1 MSEEEIDAA
10 LDEIEEEHG
19 FITGDEP
26 EFDELLEKQKKEGK
40 ALEKPPGFL
49 THDEW
54 IAAGK
59 DPADFRGEKAYKAQ
73 YDSLKEIRDLKGT
86 MNQVVQGVESWKQQQ
101 NEIKAQEIEEAKNQ
115 AIADLAKAEDDEDIK
130 GALAAKDKIN
140 SLDKQTTVVQTTQV
154 NPIITDFTSKN
165 PIIDPANTQYDAEF
179 HQDMI
184 MIHNSKLDQL
194 LGGDRTRA
202 NELTQAQIER
212 VQVLAFNQ
220 AKELHQ
226 DKFKSPKNKRTTSA
240 SPTKTVTKGVDVVT
254 KLKSVEGNPRNP
266 RDTTPAKDIYE
277 YILEKDPAAAKIFA
291 ENVTVG
297 E

>member
-1 MSEEEIDAA
+1 MPEKKNEEEINAA
-10 LDEIEEEHG
+10 LDDLEDEIIDDTKPDPNLVE
-19 FITGDEP
+19 DP
-26 EFDELLEKQKKEGK
+26 PK
-40 ALEKPPGFL
+40 KPPGFL

-86 MNQVVQGVESWKQQQ
+86 MNQVVQGVESWKHQQ

-115 AIADLAKAEDDEDIK
+115 AIVDLAKAQTDDDMDA
-130 GALAAKDKIN
+130 ALAAKDKIN
-140 SLDKQTTVVQTTQV
+140 SLDKQTTVVQQPPQV

-165 PIIDPANTQYDAEF
+165 PIIDPANTKYDAEF

-212 VQVLAFNQ
+212 VQALAFNQ

-226 DKFKSPKNKRTTSA
+226 DKFVSPKNKRTTSA
-240 SPTKTVTKGVDVVT
+240 NSTKTVTKGVDIVT
-254 KLKSVEGNPRNP
+254 QLKSVEGNPRNP
-266 RDTTPAKDIYE
+266 RDTSPAKDIYE
-277 YILEKDPAAAKIFA
+277 ILLAKDPKAAETFAK
-291 ENVTVG
+291 NVIG

>member
-1 MSEEEIDAA
+1 MEN
-10 LDEIEEEHG
+10 
-19 FITGDEP
+19 
-26 EFDELLEKQKKEGK
+26 DELEKGAILEAEKEALTVKPDDETPKKD
-40 ALEKPPGFL
+40 KPPGFL

-86 MNQVVQGVESWKQQQ
+86 MNQVVQGVESWKHQQ

-115 AIADLAKAEDDEDIK
+115 AIADLAKAQTDDDMDA
-130 GALAAKDKIN
+130 ALAAKDKIN
-140 SLDKQTTVVQTTQV
+140 SLDKKTTVVQTTQV
-154 NPIITDFTSKN
+154 NPIITDFASKN

-212 VQVLAFNQ
+212 VQTLAFNQ

-226 DKFKSPKNKRTTSA
+226 DKFVSPKNKRTTSA
-240 SPTKTVTKGVDVVT
+240 NPTKTVTKGIDVVAQ
-254 KLKSVEGNPRNP
+254 LKSVEGNPRNP
-266 RDTTPAKDIYE
+266 RDTSPAKDIYE
-277 YILEKDPAAAKIFA
+277 LIKVKDPAAAETFA
-291 ENVTVG
+291 KNVIG